1 MPAALRSVAGPRAL
15 LPPLSPHLGPIVGLG
30 APGGDGGKDAARVGG
45 NGEEEE
51 SAREGEGG
59 EGSPALRPVRGVS
72 PAKLSQF
79 KRRLPRPPSPNSLV
93 QENSPRAPTNRV
105 KKKKAETETV
115 ERPRGHSLVSP
126 PAPEWLQKRR
136 LPREPPGS
144 GAESRLR
151 KRNKNKQLKMAA
163 TAAASPAPQRHRP
176 ERSTPARAQDAT
188 ICAKLKGET
197 GKEE

>member
-30 APGGDGGKDAARVGG
+30 APGGDGGKDAARVVG

-105 KKKKAETETV
+105 KKKKSRNGDGRASAGPQ
-115 ERPRGHSLVSP
+115 PRF
-126 PAPEWLQKRR
+126 
-136 LPREPPGS
+136 PPGTGVAS
-144 GAESRLR
+144 EA
-151 KRNKNKQLKMAA
+151 
-163 TAAASPAPQRHRP
+163 AAASGTSRVR
-176 ERSTPARAQDAT
+176 
-188 ICAKLKGET
+188 G
-197 GKEE
+197 